1 MPTTVIDLRRTEDA
15 RDVVHRAVQALAEG
29 RLVAF
34 PTETDYVV
42 AASAREPEAV
52 KTLRELAPQRA
63 AEPRLTLAL
72 KSADEALDWAPRM
85 TPIGRRIARRCWP
98 GPVAMLVS
106 DDHPESLVHRLPETA
121 RMALAGEGKLRL
133 RVPGHPMLAD
143 CMRMLAGPV
152 ALAEPGTE
160 TPAVTAAD
168 LLDRVGQAVA
178 MAIDDG
184 RARYAQPVST
194 IELAPGSFRIVRPGI
209 VSEETLRRLSSLM
222 VLFVCTGNT
231 CRSPMAEALF
241 RRLAAERLGCRPE
254 EIERHGVVVASA
266 GISAWAG
273 TRASAGAIDVM
284 AEMGGD
290 LGGHESQPLTEDLVR
305 QADVI
310 LTMTAAHRAAILAQF
325 PEAGGRVTMLSPDR
339 QDVLDPI
346 GGSLDIYRRC
356 ARQIHGHLAARLDT
370 LGIDPVGG

>member
-1 MPTTVIDLRRTEDA
+1 
-15 RDVVHRAVQALAEG
+15 
-29 RLVAF
+29 
-34 PTETDYVV
+34 
-42 AASAREPEAV
+42 
-52 KTLRELAPQRA
+52 
-63 AEPRLTLAL
+63 
-72 KSADEALDWAPRM
+72 
-85 TPIGRRIARRCWP
+85 
-98 GPVAMLVS
+98 
-106 DDHPESLVHRLPETA
+106 
-121 RMALAGEGKLRL
+121 
-133 RVPGHPMLAD
+133 
-143 CMRMLAGPV
+143 
-152 ALAEPGTE
+152 
-160 TPAVTAAD
+160 
-168 LLDRVGQAVA
+168 
-178 MAIDDG
+178 
-184 RARYAQPVST
+184 
-194 IELAPGSFRIVRPGI
+194 
-209 VSEETLRRLSSLM
+209 M

-370 LGIDPVGG
+370 LGIDPAGG